1 MFFLSKL
8 NKLTIFHSFILSNFN
23 FCPLAWHFC
32 SKANTIKLEKIQER
46 ALRFI
51 YEDYN
56 STYEELLHIAK
67 VPSLQI
73 RRMRTIALE
82 CFKILYKLSPPC
94 LNDLVVLKNS
104 KYSFRYSNI
113 VEIPRVKTTT
123 YDKNSFKYITAVLWK
138 TYLMILEKLP
148 ILNNLKTFY
157 YLGMEKNANVKH
169 VKKINIIKVFSIFIL
184 FIFIYFLGV

>member
-1 MFFLSKL
+1 M
-8 NKLTIFHSFILSNFN
+8 
-23 FCPLAWHFC
+23 
-32 SKANTIKLEKIQER
+32 KLEKIQER

-73 RRMRTIALE
+73 RRMRTMALE

-123 YDKNSFKYITAVLWK
+123 YGKNSFKYTAAVLWNDLPDDFSK
-138 TYLMILEKLP
+138 IANFNKFKNILFSWNGNECKC
-148 ILNNLKTFY
+148 
-157 YLGMEKNANVKH
+157 NA
-169 VKKINIIKVFSIFIL
+169 FSIFIL
-184 FIFIYFLGV
+184 FIYIYIFFLAV